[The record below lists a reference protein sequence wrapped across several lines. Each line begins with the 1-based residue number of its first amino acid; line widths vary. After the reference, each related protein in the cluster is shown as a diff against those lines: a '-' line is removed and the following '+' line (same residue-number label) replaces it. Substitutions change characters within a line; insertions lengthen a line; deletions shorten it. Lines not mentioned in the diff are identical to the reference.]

1 MQRALWE
8 VGSPIETP
16 GNSELRVNVCLFF
29 LAFFLPFSLP
39 ALIDMAR

>member
-8 VGSPIETP
+8 VGNPIETP

-29 LAFFLPFSLP
+29 LSTLSLTGP
-39 ALIDMAR
+39 DRL